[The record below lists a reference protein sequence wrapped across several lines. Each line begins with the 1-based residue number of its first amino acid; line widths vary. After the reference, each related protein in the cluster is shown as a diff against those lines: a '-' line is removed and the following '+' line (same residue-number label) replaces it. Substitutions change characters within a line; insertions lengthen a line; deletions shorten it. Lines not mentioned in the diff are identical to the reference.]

1 MLPHITREPSV
12 SCSSRSSYECTTT
25 ELVLRATAAG
35 RALATSTADR
45 TRTGSGK
52 LPRAAFPAADL
63 MLCRAGAMTVAELA
77 AVGLPGAFVPLPIGN
92 GEQRLNAQ
100 PVVRAGG
107 GLLVDDAEL
116 SPEWVLGHLL
126 PVLTDPQ
133 RLWDMSRAA
142 SEFGRRDADELLVA
156 MVYEAIAAHRRA

>member
-1 MLPHITREPSV
+1 
-12 SCSSRSSYECTTT
+12 
-25 ELVLRATAAG
+25 
-35 RALATSTADR
+35 
-45 TRTGSGK
+45 
-52 LPRAAFPAADL
+52 
-63 MLCRAGAMTVAELA
+63 MTVAELS
-77 AVGLPGAFVPLPIGN
+77 AVGLPGAYVPLPIGN

-116 SPEWVLGHLL
+116 TPEWVIDNLL

-142 SEFGRRDADELLVA
+142 AEFGRRDADELLVG

>member
-1 MLPHITREPSV
+1 VQTIAPRLQQYGVQILHAVGPKNELPVIDDIPGMPPYRVVPYLD
-12 SCSSRSSYECTTT
+12 RMD
-25 ELVLRATAAG
+25 
-35 RALATSTADR
+35 LAYA
-45 TRTGSGK
+45 
-52 LPRAAFPAADL
+52 AADM
-63 MLCRAGAMTVAELA
+63 MLCRAGAMTVAELS
-77 AVGLPGAFVPLPIGN
+77 AVGLPAAYVPLPIGN

-142 SEFGRRDADELLVA
+142 AEFGRRDADELLVA